1 MARKKR
7 QTNVFSLSFLDCMS
21 CGFGAVV
28 LFFMIINH
36 ATEVRS
42 DAVNEKLLAE
52 VSLLERQVLD
62 GERHK
67 VELRNSID
75 EVDKESAITEGLS
88 AKVLSDLEVIQEQ
101 LADLDAL
108 TVAQRE
114 HINKLKSDLK
124 TIDEEKKRLEGARA
138 SEDDEGGATRSF
150 VGQGDRQ
157 YLTGLKVG
165 GERIL
170 ILVDGSASMLDSSI
184 VNIIRR
190 RNMSDPEKLKARK
203 WQRTINAV
211 DWLSTQIPVES
222 KFQIYTFNTGVQA
235 SIPDTLGD
243 WVEVD
248 SGRNLNAAI
257 DGVKSHVPAGGTSLH
272 AAFAAARALKP
283 MPDNIYLLTDSLPTQ
298 GASAPRRTTVN
309 GKNRIKH
316 FEEAVATLP
325 LGIPVNII
333 LLPMEG
339 DPMASAAFWQLAQVT
354 GGSFMSPSKDWP

>member
-42 DAVNEKLLAE
+42 DAINEDLLAE
-52 VSLLERQVLD
+52 VNLLERQVLD
-62 GERHK
+62 GERYK

-75 EVDKESAITEGLS
+75 DVDKESAITEGL
-88 AKVLSDLEVIQEQ
+88 AAQVISDLEKIQEQ
-101 LADLDAL
+101 LADLDAT

-124 TIDEEKKRLEGARA
+124 TIEEEKKRLEGARA
-138 SEDDEGGATRSF
+138 SRDDEGGATRSF

-190 RNMSDPEKLKARK
+190 RNMSDPEKLKSRK
-203 WQRTINAV
+203 WQRTVNAV
-211 DWLSTQIPVES
+211 DWLSTQIPVDS
-222 KFQIYTFNTGVQA
+222 QFQIYLFNTSVHP
-235 SIPDTLGD
+235 SLPDSLGD
-243 WVEVD
+243 WVDVD
-248 SGRNLNAAI
+248 SGRNLNSAI
-257 DGVKSHVPAGGTSLH
+257 DGVRSFVPGGGTSLH

-298 GASAPRRTTVN
+298 GDKPPRGTTVN
-309 GKNRIKH
+309 GKTRIKH
-316 FEEAVATLP
+316 FEDAVATLP